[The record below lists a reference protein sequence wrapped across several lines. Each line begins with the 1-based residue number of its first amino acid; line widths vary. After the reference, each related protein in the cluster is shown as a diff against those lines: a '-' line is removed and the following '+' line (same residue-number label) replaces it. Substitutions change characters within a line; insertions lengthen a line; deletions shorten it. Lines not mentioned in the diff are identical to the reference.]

1 MISIR
6 EEKHPMR
13 EFVVRNGSSVV
24 RRTLCAYYKQDFM
37 RSNQLD
43 IIITTY
49 KVSRQSLVKTDSE
62 GKTWHTLL

>member
-1 MISIR
+1 
-6 EEKHPMR
+6 MR
-13 EFVVRNGSSVV
+13 EFVVRNASPVV

-37 RSNQLD
+37 RGNQLD

-62 GKTWHTLL
+62 GKT